1 MSPDRPLTEQL
12 WSHEESDDH
21 WPFHGPRDIHAHLT
35 RPIVQQLVKAD
46 ANRVL
51 EFGCGNGWFSGA
63 LDRCGFEVTGV
74 DVDTDG
80 LREARQ
86 KYPSVRFQHLDV
98 TQQPGSALP
107 RGFDA
112 VVAIDLIDH
121 VTKPRNLVATAIA
134 ALKPGGLLVLS
145 SPFHGYAKNLAL
157 AITGRF
163 DLRWQALED
172 SGRLRFFS
180 RHTLMSL
187 MSEFDLSELQF
198 ETVGRIPMFARA
210 MLVAARTPL

>member
-12 WSHEESDDH
+12 WSHEESDDR

-35 RPIVQQLVKAD
+35 RPVVQQLVKAD
-46 ANRVL
+46 AHRVL
-51 EFGCGNGWFSGA
+51 DLGCGNGWFSGA
-63 LDRCGFEVTGV
+63 LDRCGFDVTGI
-74 DVDTDG
+74 DLDADR

-98 TQQPGSALP
+98 THAPDPALT
-107 RGFDA
+107 RSFDA

-121 VTKPRNLVATAIA
+121 VTKPRNLIATAIA
-134 ALKPGGLLVLS
+134 ALRPGGLLVLS

-157 AITGRF
+157 ALTGRF
-163 DLRWQALED
+163 DLRWQAVD
-172 SGRLRFFS
+172 DNGRLRFFS
-180 RHTLMSL
+180 HRTLMSL
-187 MSEFDLSELQF
+187 MSEFDFSDLHF

-210 MLVAARTPL
+210 MLVAARTLG